1 MKKTYRNL
9 ISLLI
14 LLGLSRSGAILAQDV
29 SIQIGVHKSIPSEIL
44 LENRSFLIYLPD
56 SYQTSASS
64 YPVLYLLDG
73 SDYGLFNTLS
83 DLRRLQGRD
92 LAPEM
97 IIIAIENTDRNRD
110 MMPVIAEGY
119 PGPPR
124 AEDFLSF
131 IEKELIPSIEET
143 YRTDGQRILK
153 GQSLSGLFTLYALL
167 TKPRLFDAYIGHS
180 AGWFEESND
189 YFMDLS
195 KKAFQ
200 KAADFDGRKIF
211 MANSLNDPYDPDRV
225 IHKQL
230 ADFSELIKNRLGERI
245 SYKYVTYADYTH
257 VPFPGFYDAIKF
269 IFEPEET
276 RLAEDTDETAVKKL
290 VESFLTAIGNGDL
303 DDIEPMFLPRAT
315 IGGSSFRDGK
325 WNTFTTTIEDY
336 LASKKDKHVPYTEP
350 VSNYTI
356 HISEG
361 QLAFVKADAILYRE
375 GKAQSHNMDY
385 FTLLKENGTWKFLS
399 AAYTA
404 KPIIIK

>member
-1 MKKTYRNL
+1 MQKILRNCL
-9 ISLLI
+9 LLLI
-14 LLGLSRSGAILAQDV
+14 LLGWSKSGSLLAQDV
-29 SIQIGVHKSIPSEIL
+29 SIKIGTRETIQSEIL
-44 LENRSFLIYLPD
+44 EENRPFLIHLPD

-73 SDYGLFNTLS
+73 SEHGLFYALS
-83 DLRRLQGRD
+83 DLKRLQGRE

-97 IIIAIENTDRNRD
+97 IIVAIVNADRNRD
-110 MMPVIAEGY
+110 MMPIKVEEY
-119 PGPPR
+119 PGPHR
-124 AEDFLSF
+124 AEGFLSF
-131 IEKELIPSIEET
+131 IELELIPSIEKT
-143 YRTDGQRILK
+143 YRTNGQRILK

-167 TKPRLFDAYIGHS
+167 TKPTLFEAYIGHS
-180 AGWFEESND
+180 AGWFEESNE
-189 YFMDLS
+189 YFLKLS
-195 KKAFQ
+195 EKAFQ
-200 KAADFDGRKIF
+200 KPADFEDRKIF
-211 MANSLNDPYDPDRV
+211 MANSLNDPYDSDRV

-230 ADFSELIKNRLGERI
+230 ADFSELIKTRLGDQV
-245 SYKYVTYADYTH
+245 SYKYVTYADYGH
-257 VPFPGFYDAIKF
+257 VPYPGFYDGIKF
-269 IFEPEET
+269 IFETEESK
-276 RLAEDTDETAVKKL
+276 LASDTDETAVKKL

-303 DDIEPMFLPRAT
+303 EAIEPMFLPRAT
-315 IGGSSFRDGK
+315 IGGASYREGK

-336 LASKKDKHVPYTEP
+336 LASNKDNHSPYTEP
-350 VSNYTI
+350 VSNYAI

>member
-1 MKKTYRNL
+1 MKNTYINFL
-9 ISLLI
+9 LLLI
-14 LLGLSRSGAILAQDV
+14 LMIWIQSRGLLAQDI
-29 SIQIGVHKSIPSEIL
+29 SIKIGFQDSIHSEIL
-44 LENRSFLIYLPD
+44 QENRKLLIHLPD
-56 SYQTSASS
+56 NYQTSGQS

-73 SDYGLFNTLS
+73 SEYMLFNALS
-83 DLRRLQGRD
+83 DLRRLG
-92 LAPEM
+92 APKM
-97 IIIAIENTDRNRD
+97 IIVAIRNTDRNRD
-110 MMPVIAEGY
+110 MMPVVAKGY

-131 IEKELIPSIEET
+131 IEKELIPSIEKT
-143 YRTDGQRILK
+143 YRTNGQRILK

-167 TKPRLFDAYIGHS
+167 TKPTLFEAYIGHS
-180 AGWFEESND
+180 AGWFEESNA
-189 YFMDLS
+189 YFLDLS
-195 KKAFQ
+195 EKAFQ
-200 KAADFDGRKIF
+200 KPADFEGRKIF
-211 MANSLNDPYDPDRV
+211 MANSLNDPYDADRV

-230 ADFSELIKNRLGERI
+230 ADFSELIKTRLGKRI
-245 SYKYVTYADYTH
+245 SYKYVTYDNYDH
-257 VPFPGFYDAIKF
+257 VPYPGFYDGIRF
-269 IFEPEET
+269 IFESEET
-276 RLAEDTDETAVKKL
+276 RLAAESDEAAVKKL
-290 VESFLTAIGNGDL
+290 VESFLIAIGNGDL
-303 DDIEPMFLPRAT
+303 EAIEPMFLPRAT
-315 IGGSSFRDGK
+315 IGGASFKEGK

-336 LASKKDKHVPYTEP
+336 LASKNENATRFTEP

>member
-1 MKKTYRNL
+1 MKNPYIYCL
-9 ISLLI
+9 LLLI
-14 LLGLSRSGAILAQDV
+14 FLGWSKSGSLLAQDV
-29 SIQIGVHKSIPSEIL
+29 SIQIGVHETIQSEIL
-44 LENRSFLIYLPD
+44 LESRPLLIHLPD
-56 SYQTSASS
+56 GYQTSTAS

-73 SDYGLFNTLS
+73 SEYGLFNAIS
-83 DLRRLQGRD
+83 DLRRLQSRN

-97 IIIAIENTDRNRD
+97 IIVAIENTDRNRD
-110 MMPVIAEGY
+110 MMPVVAKGY

-131 IEKELIPSIEET
+131 IEKELIPSIEKT
-143 YRTDGQRILK
+143 YRTNGQRILK

-167 TKPRLFDAYIGHS
+167 TKPTIFEAYIGHS
-180 AGWFEESND
+180 AGWFEESNA
-189 YFMDLS
+189 YFLDLS
-195 KKAFQ
+195 EKAFQ
-200 KAADFDGRKIF
+200 KPADFEGRKIF
-211 MANSLNDPYDPDRV
+211 MVNSLKDPYDADRV

-230 ADFSELIKNRLGERI
+230 ADFSELIKSRLGERI
-245 SYKYVTYADYTH
+245 SYKYVTYADYGH
-257 VPFPGFYDAIKF
+257 VPYPGFYDGIKF
-269 IFEPEET
+269 IFESEEN
-276 RLAEDTDETAVKKL
+276 RLSAESDEAPVKKL
-290 VESFLTAIGNGDL
+290 VESFLIAVGNGDL
-303 DDIEPMFLPRAT
+303 EAIEPMFLPWAT
-315 IGGSSFRDGK
+315 IGGASLREGK
-325 WNTFTTTIEDY
+325 WTTFTTTIEDY
-336 LASKKDKHVPYTEP
+336 LASKNENPSRFTEP